1 MKRIFTLLL
10 SLLIASCTNNE
21 NSEEVDAQTLRNKN
35 LALAYIDSG
44 MMKEA
49 SEKLA
54 LLETALPRE
63 AFVYA
68 NQGLVALRQNN
79 LEEASAFLQKANDL
93 APNNPGVAL
102 LRG

>member
-1 MKRIFTLLL
+1 MKQILYLLL
-10 SLLIASCTNNE
+10 VLTVASCTNNE
-21 NSEEVDAQTLRNKN
+21 NSEEVDAQTLRNRN

-49 SEKLA
+49 GEKLA
-54 LLETALPRE
+54 ILQKTIPGE

-79 LEEASAFLQKANDL
+79 LEEASVLLQKAV
-93 APNNPGVAL
+93 GGG
-102 LRG
+102 R